1 MAFWTDKNTEP
12 LQKYRFQVVTVLY
25 KGKPAYTDEGLFQ
38 ITGRK
43 SYNIPSRLIKSVNMP
58 DLSLTIDQLAANLQV
73 SQSII
78 TARDP
83 TYNELELKLYMTPAL
98 MKDIREMVQT
108 YTQNPMT
115 SKVKTTVSW
124 AYDLINKSNIMVY
137 IYNSSGTLVRKV
149 TFYQVMPTAYN
160 LGDFEHGVS
169 DVVEGSI
176 KFHFNSLL
184 PGAPALTS
192 TGGTDPDQS
201 GDDGKPDAKKNK
213 PGTVVIQ

>member
-1 MAFWTDKNTEP
+1 
-12 LQKYRFQVVTVLY
+12 
-25 KGKPAYTDEGLFQ
+25 
-38 ITGRK
+38 
-43 SYNIPSRLIKSVNMP
+43 MP

-124 AYDLINKSNIMVY
+124 AYDLINRSNIMVY
-137 IYNSSGTLVRKV
+137 MYNSAGKLVRRV

-160 LGDFEHGVS
+160 LGDFEHGLS

-192 TGGTDPDQS
+192 TGGTDPDEGS
-201 GDDGKPDAKKNK
+201 DEKKNTAKKK
-213 PGTVVIQ
+213 KKGTIVVQ